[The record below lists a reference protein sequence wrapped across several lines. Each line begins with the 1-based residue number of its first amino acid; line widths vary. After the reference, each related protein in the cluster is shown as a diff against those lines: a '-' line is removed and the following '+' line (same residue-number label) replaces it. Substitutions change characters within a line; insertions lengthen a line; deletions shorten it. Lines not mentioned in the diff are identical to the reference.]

1 MELGGRIFGEAAK
14 NADTKICSLTKWTV
28 AKKTTRSY
36 ISYMSDGILS
46 EKSIICVDR

>member
-14 NADTKICSLTKWTV
+14 NADTKICSPTKWTV

-36 ISYMSDGILS
+36 MSDGILS
-46 EKSIICVDR
+46 EKSICVD